1 MPLLRFVGFRLLAA
15 IGMLIAVS
23 AVIFVITEILP
34 GDVATRIL
42 GRSPDP
48 ERLAILRDRLGLDQP
63 LPLRYLEWIGGVFT
77 GDFGHSLVSGQPV
90 SDVVARR
97 FFNSLLLALAAFAL
111 YLPIAVI
118 PAIVQAVNRD
128 RPIDHAISGISLAI
142 LSIPDFLLGTIFL
155 ILFASILPI
164 APARST
170 IDGAM
175 SAWEVLRALA
185 LPALTIALVM
195 GTYATRYLRDSLI
208 EALDADYIRMARLNG
223 IPERRVLWRHAL
235 PNALIPAIN
244 ITSLN
249 LTYLFGGVVVV
260 EQVFAFPGFGALL
273 VGSLM
278 QLDVP
283 LVQATIL
290 IAAAVFIF
298 GNLLAD
304 ISAMLLNP
312 KLRHAG

>member
-1 MPLLRFVGFRLLAA
+1 MPLLRFLSVRIAVAL
-15 IGMLIAVS
+15 GMLIAVS
-23 AVIFVITEILP
+23 AVIFIMTEVLP

-48 ERLAILRDRLGLDQP
+48 ERLAILRERLGLDQP
-63 LPLRYLEWIGGVFT
+63 LALRYLSWIGGVFS
-77 GDFGHSLVSGQPV
+77 GDFGRSLVSDQPV
-90 SDVVARR
+90 IEIIARR
-97 FFNSLLLALAAFAL
+97 LFNSVLLAAAAFAL

-118 PAIVQAVNRD
+118 PAILQAVNRD
-128 RPIDHAISGISLAI
+128 RPIDQAISGITLAI
-142 LSIPDFLLGTIFL
+142 LSVPDFLLGTIFL
-155 ILFASILPI
+155 ILFASVVPI

-175 SAWEVLRALA
+175 SAWEVVRALA

-195 GTYATRYLRDSLI
+195 GTYAMRYLRDSLI
-208 EALDADYIRMARLNG
+208 EALEADHIKMARLNG

-235 PNALIPAIN
+235 PNALIPALN

-283 LVQATIL
+283 VIQATVL
-290 IAAAVFIF
+290 VAASVYIF

-304 ISAMLLNP
+304 IGAMLLNP
-312 KLRHAG
+312 KLRHVG

>member
-1 MPLLRFVGFRLLAA
+1 MPLLRFIGMRAIGAVLMLLA
-15 IGMLIAVS
+15 VS
-23 AVIFVITEILP
+23 IVIFLMTEILP

-42 GRSPDP
+42 GRNPDP
-48 ERLAILRDRLGLDQP
+48 ERLSILRERLGLDRP
-63 LPLRYLEWIGGVFT
+63 LIGRYLSWIGGILT
-77 GDFGHSLVSGQPV
+77 GNPGVSLVSGQPAGEIV
-90 SDVVARR
+90 GRR
-97 FFNSLLLALAAFAL
+97 FYNSLLLALAAFAL

-128 RPIDHAISGISLAI
+128 RPIDQAISAVTLAI
-142 LSIPDFLLGTIFL
+142 LSIPDFLLGTLFL
-155 ILFASILPI
+155 VFFVSIIPI

-170 IDGAM
+170 IDAAM
-175 SAWEVLRALA
+175 GGWQTLHALM
-185 LPALTIALVM
+185 LPALTIALIM
-195 GTYATRYLRDSLI
+195 GTYAIRYLRDSLI
-208 EALDADYIRMARLNG
+208 EALDTEYVKMALLNG
-223 IPERRVLWRHAL
+223 IPARRVLWRHAL
-235 PNALIPAIN
+235 PNALVPAIN

-283 LVQATIL
+283 LIQLTVL
-290 IAAAVFIF
+290 IASAVYIV

-304 ISAMLLNP
+304 IAAMLLNP
-312 KLRHAG
+312 RLRHAH

>member
-1 MPLLRFVGFRLLAA
+1 MPLLRFLGFRLLAA

-23 AVIFVITEILP
+23 AVIFVITEVLP

-48 ERLAILRDRLGLDQP
+48 ERLAILRERLGLDQP
-63 LPLRYLEWIGGVFT
+63 LPLRYLAWIGGVFT

-90 SDVVARR
+90 IDVVARR
-97 FFNSLLLALAAFAL
+97 FFNSLLLALAAFVL

-128 RPIDHAISGISLAI
+128 RPIDQAISGISLAI

-155 ILFASILPI
+155 ILFASIMPI

-208 EALDADYIRMARLNG
+208 EALEGDYIRMARLNG

-283 LVQATIL
+283 LIQATIL
-290 IAAAVFIF
+290 IAAAVYIF